1 MPYPSMLELILA
13 RWIRR
18 RRSCPPVVVDLSLHT
33 PITLPV
39 VVGGAE

>member
-18 RRSCPPVVVDLSLHT
+18 RRARPPVVVDLSLHT
-33 PITLPV
+33 PVRSAL
-39 VVGGAE
+39 VGGAE